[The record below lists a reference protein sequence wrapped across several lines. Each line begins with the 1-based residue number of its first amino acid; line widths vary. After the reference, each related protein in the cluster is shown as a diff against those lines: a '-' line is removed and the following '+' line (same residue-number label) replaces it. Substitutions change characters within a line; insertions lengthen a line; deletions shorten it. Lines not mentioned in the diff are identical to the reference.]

1 MILWS
6 LIIIPLLAA
15 PLAWWAARA
24 SHLLTMWIALCAFAI
39 DGALSLIVWF
49 RYRLPEPSIQGQ
61 WMLESHTPWIPQWG
75 IDLHLGLDGLSL
87 ILIVLTNVLG
97 LVAVVSSWTEI
108 RERQGFFYFNLLLV
122 ISGVIGVFLALDLF
136 LFFLFWE
143 VMLLPMYLIIA
154 VWGHENRRY
163 ASFKFFLFT
172 QAGSLVLLVAIATL
186 ALLHRD
192 ATGAPSFDYHD
203 LLSLSIAPSTAW
215 WLMVAFFIGFGV
227 KLPVVPLHTWLPD
240 AHTEAPTGGSVI
252 LAGLLLKTGAYGLL
266 RFTVPLFPEAAQTF
280 APIAVALGAAGI
292 LYGAVLA
299 FAQTDFKRLVAYSSV
314 SHLGFALIGIFTMNR
329 LALQGAV
336 MQLIAHG
343 VSSGALFMLAGALQE
358 RLHTRDMRR
367 MGGLWGSMPRLSSI
381 ALFFAIASLGLPGLA
396 NFIGEFLVL
405 FGSFRTHPWLT
416 ALAAVGMVT
425 AAIYSLALI
434 QRTFHGP
441 LGIER
446 GLPDLSGAPFAIL
459 ISMMAILV
467 WLGWYPMVLLSAT
480 EPILPFLHYL
490 GPSMPNAAP
499 LQPDGDPSIW
509 ILDPTPHLS
518 HASAQ

>member
-1 MILWS
+1 MMLWL
-6 LIIIPLLAA
+6 LIVIPLLAA

-24 SHLLTMWIALCAFAI
+24 SHLLTVGVALGAFAI
-39 DGALSLIVWF
+39 DAMLSLIVWL
-49 RYRLPEPSIQGQ
+49 RYRVPAHSAQGQ

-75 IDLHLGLDGLSL
+75 IDLHLGLDGLSFV
-87 ILIVLTNVLG
+87 LIVLTNVLG
-97 LVAVVSSWTEI
+97 FVAVVASWTEI
-108 RERQGFFYFNLLLV
+108 RERQGFYYFNLLLV
-122 ISGVIGVFLALDLF
+122 MSGVIGVFLALDLF

-143 VMLLPMYLIIA
+143 VMLLPMYLLIA

-192 ATGAPSFDYHD
+192 ATGTPSFDYHE
-203 LLSLSIAPSTAW
+203 LRSLSITPSASW
-215 WLMVAFFIGFGV
+215 WLMVAFFVGFGV

-280 APIAVALGAAGI
+280 APIAMALGAAGI

-299 FAQTDFKRLVAYSSV
+299 FAQTDFKRLVAYSSI
-314 SHLGFALIGIFTMNR
+314 SHLGFALIGIFAMNR

-343 VSSGALFMLAGALQE
+343 VSSAALFMLAGALQE

-367 MGGLWGSMPRLSSI
+367 MGGLWASVPRLASI
-381 ALFFAIASLGLPGLA
+381 ALFFAVASLGLPGLA

-405 FGSFRTHPWLT
+405 FGSFIAHPWLT
-416 ALAAVGMVT
+416 TLAATGMVA

-441 LGIER
+441 LHVDR
-446 GLPDLSGAPFAIL
+446 KLPDLSGAPFAVL
-459 ISMMAILV
+459 VSMMIILV
-467 WLGWYPMVLLSAT
+467 WLGWYPMALFSAT
-480 EPILPFLHYL
+480 EPILPFLHDL
-490 GPSMPNAAP
+490 GPSAPNAAP
-499 LQPDGDPSIW
+499 LQPNDSPLILTLQSI
-509 ILDPTPHLS
+509 PHSS
-518 HASAQ
+518 HMSPR